1 MKIYTKTGDKGTTAL
16 VGGTRVLKCHPK
28 VEAYGTVDELISYI
42 GMIRSYPISSHYTKV
57 LLHIQ
62 IVLMN
67 CSAHLASD
75 GNAKNKLPEIKPVDI
90 ELLEVEIDAMV
101 EQLEPLRSFIL
112 PGGAPIASFAH
123 IARTICRRAERSAL
137 RLNEEEE
144 INENVIKY
152 LNRLS
157 DYLFA
162 LARKLQKDEGVK
174 EDLWLPGSE
183 A

>member
-16 VGGTRVLKCHPK
+16 VGGTRVPKYHPK
-28 VEAYGTVDELISYI
+28 VEAYGTVDELISYV
-42 GMIRSYPISSHYTKV
+42 GMIRSYPINPHYAKI

-62 IVLMN
+62 TVLMS
-67 CSAHLASD
+67 CAAHLASD
-75 GNAKNKLPEIKPVDI
+75 GNPKKLPEIKPVDI
-90 ELLEVEIDAMV
+90 EILEVEIDAM
-101 EQLEPLRSFIL
+101 EEPLEPLRSFIL

-137 RLNEEEE
+137 RLSEDEKVNED
-144 INENVIKY
+144 VTKY

-157 DYLFA
+157 DYLFM

-174 EDLWLPGSE
+174 EDLWLPSSE
-183 A
+183 